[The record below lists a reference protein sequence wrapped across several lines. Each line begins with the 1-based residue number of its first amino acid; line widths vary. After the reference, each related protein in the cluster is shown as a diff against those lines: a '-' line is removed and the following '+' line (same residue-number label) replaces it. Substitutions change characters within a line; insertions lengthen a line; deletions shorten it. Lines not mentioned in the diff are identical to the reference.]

1 MEEAV
6 AQSGDV
12 TTLERARTQRAELK
26 SASALAFAPNGV
38 LLVGDSLGGA
48 VWAFETGDT
57 TAAGDG
63 PVHVEDLAGKIA
75 ALLGTTAD
83 QIRVPD
89 IAVNPASGNVYLAV
103 ARGAG
108 ADAEALI
115 LRVDRAG
122 AITELDQHA
131 TPHSHVTLAD
141 QPDADK
147 VDRRGNPLR
156 TDTITDLGY
165 VDGKVVVA
173 GLSNEEFAS
182 TLRAIPYP
190 FSSVDKGA
198 AIEIWHGAHGQYET
212 NAPIRTFIPYE
223 FDGKPEILASY
234 TCTPLV
240 RIPVARLTPGAKVMG
255 MTIAELGNMNRPL
268 DMIAYRK
275 DGVDHILMANSNR
288 GVMKLD
294 ATDLGAYHQITDK
307 IQGTKGVPYET
318 ITALEGVRRLDR
330 FDDGHALAMVATG
343 EALTLTTI
351 ELP

>member
-1 MEEAV
+1 M
-6 AQSGDV
+6 AQSGDT
-12 TTLERARTQRAELK
+12 TTLEKARTQGAQLK

-38 LLVGDSLGGA
+38 LLVGDGLGGA
-48 VWAFETGDT
+48 VYAFETGDVT
-57 TAAGDG
+57 PAGSG
-63 PVHVEDLAGKIA
+63 PLQVEDLTGKIA

-89 IAVNPASGNVYLAV
+89 IAVNPDSGNVYLAV

-108 ADAEALI
+108 ADAETLI
-115 LRVDRAG
+115 LKADRAG
-122 AITELDQHA
+122 RITELDQDA
-131 TPHSHVTLAD
+131 TPHTRVALVD

-147 VDRRGNPLR
+147 VDRRGNALR

-165 VDGKVVVA
+165 VDGKVIVA

-190 FSSVDKGA
+190 FTGATKGA
-198 AIEIWHGAHGQYET
+198 SIEIWHGAHGQYET
-212 NAPIRTFIPYE
+212 NAPIRTFISYQ

-240 RIPVARLTPGAKVMG
+240 RIPVAKLTPGAKVKG

-268 DMIAYRK
+268 DMIAYKK
-275 DGVDHILMANSNR
+275 DGADFILMANSNR

-294 ATDLGAYHQITDK
+294 ASRLDQYGPITDK
-307 IQGTKGVPYET
+307 IAATEGVPYET
-318 ITALEGVRRLDR
+318 IEALQGVRRLDR
-330 FDDGHALAMVATG
+330 FDEGRALAMVATG
-343 EALTLTTI
+343 DALNLTTI
-351 ELP
+351 ALP

>member
-1 MEEAV
+1 MEEAM

-12 TTLERARTQRAELK
+12 TTLERTSTQRAELK
-26 SASALAFAPNGV
+26 SATALAFAPNGV

-57 TAAGDG
+57 APGGEG
-63 PVHVEDLAGKIA
+63 PVHVEDLTGKIA

-89 IAVNPASGNVYLAV
+89 IAVNPDSGNVYLAV

-115 LRVDRAG
+115 LKVDRAG
-122 AITELDQHA
+122 LITELDQDA
-131 TPHSHVTLAD
+131 TPHASIALVD

-147 VDRRGNPLR
+147 LDRRGNPLR
-156 TDTITDLGY
+156 TDTITDLGF

-190 FSSVDKGA
+190 FSAIEKGA

-240 RIPVARLTPGAKVMG
+240 RIAVDKLTPGAKVMG

-294 ATDLGAYHQITDK
+294 ASDLGAYHPITDK

-318 ITALEGVRRLDR
+318 IAALDGVRRLDR
-330 FDDGHALAMVATG
+330 FDDAHALAMVATG
-343 EALTLTTI
+343 EVLNLTTI
-351 ELP
+351 ALP

>member
-1 MEEAV
+1 M
-6 AQSGDV
+6 AQSGDT
-12 TTLERARTQRAELK
+12 TTLERSRTQRAELK
-26 SASALAFAPNGV
+26 SATALAFAPNGV

-48 VWAFETGDT
+48 LYAFETGDV
-57 TAAGDG
+57 TAAGSG
-63 PVHVEDLAGKIA
+63 PVNIDDLTGKIA

-83 QIRVPD
+83 QVRVPD

-108 ADAEALI
+108 ADAESLI
-115 LRVDRAG
+115 LKADRSG
-122 AITELDQHA
+122 TITELDQDA
-131 TPHSHVTLAD
+131 TPHTRVALVD

-147 VDRRGNPLR
+147 VDRRGNALR

-165 VDGKVVVA
+165 VDGKVIVA

-190 FSSVDKGA
+190 FSGVEKGA
-198 AIEIWHGAHGQYET
+198 AIEIWHGAHGAYET
-212 NAPIRTFIPYE
+212 NAPIRTFISYE

-240 RIPVARLTPGAKVMG
+240 RIPVAKLTPGAKVMG

-268 DMIAYRK
+268 DMIAYKK
-275 DGVDHILMANSNR
+275 DGVDYILMANSNR

-294 ATDLGAYHQITDK
+294 ASDLGSYHQITDK
-307 IQGTKGVPYET
+307 IAGTKGVPYET
-318 ITALEGVRRLDR
+318 IEALQGVRRLDR
-330 FDDGHALAMVATG
+330 LDEGSALAMVASG
-343 EALTLTTI
+343 DGLNLTTI
-351 ELP
+351 ALP

>member
-1 MEEAV
+1 M

-12 TTLERARTQRAELK
+12 TTLERTSTQRAELK
-26 SASALAFAPNGV
+26 SATALAFAPNGV

-57 TAAGDG
+57 APAGEG
-63 PVHVEDLAGKIA
+63 AVHVEDLTGKIA

-115 LRVDRAG
+115 LKVDRAG
-122 AITELDQHA
+122 SITELDQDA
-131 TPHSHVTLAD
+131 TPHSF
-141 QPDADK
+141 
-147 VDRRGNPLR
+147 DRAGRPAGRGQARPAR
-156 TDTITDLGY
+156 QRHCAPTPSPTWASSTARC
-165 VDGKVVVA
+165 VVA

-190 FSSVDKGA
+190 FSTVDKGA

-240 RIPVARLTPGAKVMG
+240 RIAVDKLTPGAKVMG

-294 ATDLGAYHQITDK
+294 ASDLGSYHQITDK

-318 ITALEGVRRLDR
+318 IAALEGVRRLDR
-330 FDDGHALAMVATG
+330 FDDDHALAMIATG
-343 EALTLTTI
+343 EALNLTTI
-351 ELP
+351 ALP

>member
-1 MEEAV
+1 M
-6 AQSGDV
+6 AQSGDT
-12 TTLERARTQRAELK
+12 TTLERSRSQAAELK

-48 VWAFETGDT
+48 VHAFETGDVT
-57 TAAGDG
+57 SSGSG
-63 PVHVEDLAGKIA
+63 PVQVEDLTGKIA
-75 ALLGTTAD
+75 ALLGTTPD
-83 QIRVPD
+83 QVRVPD

-115 LRVDRAG
+115 LKVDRSG
-122 AITELDQHA
+122 AITELDQDA
-131 TPHSHVTLAD
+131 TPHTSIALVD

-147 VDRRGNPLR
+147 VDRRGNALR

-182 TLRAIPYP
+182 TLRAIPCP
-190 FSSVDKGA
+190 FSSIEKGA

-240 RIPVARLTPGAKVMG
+240 RIAVEKLTPGAKVMG

-294 ATDLGAYHQITDK
+294 ATDLGSYHQITDK
-307 IQGTKGVPYET
+307 IAGTKGVPYET

-330 FDDGHALAMVATG
+330 LDDGHALAMVATG
-343 EALTLTTI
+343 EALNLTTI
-351 ELP
+351 ALP

>member
-1 MEEAV
+1 MG
-6 AQSGDV
+6 QSGDV
-12 TTLERARTQRAELK
+12 TTLERAQAQRAELK
-26 SASALAFAPNGV
+26 SASALVFAPGGV

-48 VWAFETGDT
+48 VWAFETGDL
-57 TAAGDG
+57 AQDGDG
-63 PVHVEDLAGKIA
+63 PLHVEDLTGKIA

-89 IAVNPASGNVYLAV
+89 VAVNPASGNVYLAV

-115 LRVDRAG
+115 LKVDRAG
-122 AITELDQHA
+122 RITEMDRAA
-131 TPHSHVTLAD
+131 TPHSSVALVD
-141 QPDADK
+141 RPDPDK
-147 VDRRGNPLR
+147 LDRRGNPLR

-190 FSSVDKGA
+190 FSNVDKGA

-240 RIPVARLTPGAKVMG
+240 RIAVEKLTPGAKVMG

-294 ATDLGAYHQITDK
+294 ATDLGSYHQITDK
-307 IQGTKGVPYET
+307 IQGTRGVPYET
-318 ITALEGVRRLDR
+318 IGALEGVRRLDKLDEAR
-330 FDDGHALAMVATG
+330 ALAMVATG
-343 EALTLTTI
+343 DALRLTTI